1 MYPFPVARNRPKP
14 WRDIFNRKQ
23 MDCHSFSSF
32 FEKKTFSLNFRS
44 ISFPL
49 DANVIFRVQTVK
61 HYSRFI
67 TAAKAEAMSD
77 VYCRAVFQFSL
88 GEKIMQEDRKR
99 IEYQWR
105 ENYSIVIRRVALVKS
120 SGFLFC
126 LFWEKLNLPV
136 KNMFLLLDL
145 EVDLLQNVFLYG
157 SVNSIFYKRTKIK
170 RLR

>member
-1 MYPFPVARNRPKP
+1 MGKLSRRRGRNSEQLQYVSLSRRSQQAKTMARHFQPKTNGLPF
-14 WRDIFNRKQ
+14 IFI
-23 MDCHSFSSF
+23 F

-99 IEYQWR
+99 IEYQ
-105 ENYSIVIRRVALVKS
+105 
-120 SGFLFC
+120 
-126 LFWEKLNLPV
+126 
-136 KNMFLLLDL
+136 
-145 EVDLLQNVFLYG
+145 
-157 SVNSIFYKRTKIK
+157 
-170 RLR
+170 